1 MGDEIELVSDGD
13 GVVISGQAAAVERF
27 LTEHDWLG
35 NPREYRPGS
44 LSTWLRTA
52 GDLAISAGQV
62 AEHSTRYL
70 KLTPESAQKLK
81 DAGGL
86 MATKKDGIS
95 YAMLGKPGDVSSWL
109 QVEDGAA
116 ALLTNPAVLAGLGG
130 LMSQFAQ
137 QAEAQELKALL
148 VRMDEK
154 LDDLRRA
161 QRDQVLAKLER
172 AAEAIKEAMTIRAHG
187 GDPETLWDKVQGE
200 SSAIHEVQRYTL
212 RALGALADKVE
223 GKTKTGELKKVARE
237 IEGDIGLQLSILARC
252 FELQDEFRVVE
263 LDHVHATAPKMLA
276 GHRQGVEAARQQR
289 RDDVLERT
297 SRIMGRLDAAGEV
310 AAANVL
316 LHARSARS
324 IVGSL
329 NRTAETIDDFHA
341 PLGVTLDRE
350 EVLLKAW
357 TEALRDRDQLKTAGI
372 EVGQKASM
380 AGTAAIGIGVMA
392 VAASKNREK

>member
-1 MGDEIELVSDGD
+1 M
-13 GVVISGQAAAVERF
+13 
-27 LTEHDWLG
+27 
-35 NPREYRPGS
+35 P
-44 LSTWLRTA
+44 
-52 GDLAISAGQV
+52 
-62 AEHSTRYL
+62 
-70 KLTPESAQKLK
+70 
-81 DAGGL
+81 
-86 MATKKDGIS
+86 TKKDGIS

-130 LMSQFAQ
+130 VMSQFAQ

-161 QRDQVLAKLER
+161 QRDEVLAKLDA

-263 LDHVHATAPKMLA
+263 LDHVHATAPKTLA

-329 NRTAETIDDFHA
+329 NRTAETIADFHA

-357 TEALRDRDQLKTAGI
+357 TEALRDREQLKTAGI

-392 VAASKNREK
+392 VAASKSREK